1 MTGQLLTTEVQMT
14 VIFSCDSSTWSAI
27 SMLKLFANLET
38 ITKVN

>member
-14 VIFSCDSSTWSAI
+14 DILLCDSSTLFAI